1 MSIKELATSIL
12 GKQLLS
18 LTGNMLDN
26 FAEEIK
32 QTVNNNILEYQ
43 IEEYKRNSFS
53 KQSYTAQRL
62 KNYPIF
68 INLYLFEKLI
78 IGDTINMDM
87 INV

>member
-53 KQSYTAQRL
+53 KTIIHRTAPQ
-62 KNYPIF
+62 
-68 INLYLFEKLI
+68 KLSDFYQPL
-78 IGDTINMDM
+78 GDFYKLNP
-87 INV
+87 

>member
-1 MSIKELATSIL
+1 M
-12 GKQLLS
+12 QHLS
-18 LTGNMLDN
+18 LANNYFPLRGICLIILQKKLSRPLIIIFSNTKLKNTK
-26 FAEEIK
+26 EILF
-32 QTVNNNILEYQ
+32 Q
-43 IEEYKRNSFS
+43 